1 MFKKTQRSGKISI
14 NFLREKY
21 LSTSLNLLNLFS
33 DVESKKHKDKQQ
45 QNHKPEIKPELG
57 TFVLW
62 ILRSMLDL
70 DLFQINLILIP
81 YPAWYR
87 QGPGVEGN
95 FDQN

>member
-14 NFLREKY
+14 NFLKEKY

-70 DLFQINLILIP
+70 DLFQINLILIQ

-95 FDQN
+95 FD